1 MFKSLSKLRLVISV
15 ISGGGGG
22 GGGITF
28 MNIIEVTTDHLV
40 SASDDV
46 VVGTGTL
53 NVTLPPVTNGLKSLT
68 IKSTAGSAVTVIADG
83 SELIEGFPTRAL
95 GSEESIT
102 IVPTNNN
109 DWAII

>member
-1 MFKSLSKLRLVISV
+1 MFKSLSRLRLAISV
-15 ISGGGGG
+15 INGGGGG

-28 MNIIEVTTDHLV
+28 MNIIEVSANHLV
-40 SASDDV
+40 STSDDI

-53 NVTLPPVTNGLKSLT
+53 DVTLLPVTNGLKSLT
-68 IKSTAGSAVTVIADG
+68 VKSTTGSAVTVIADG
-83 SELIEGFPTRAL
+83 SELIEGSPTRVL

-109 DWAII
+109 DWQII